1 MLYLLMGCPGA
12 GKSTWILNHTNP
24 ATDDVIISRDA
35 IRFGMLGDSEDYFS
49 HEKQVFEEYVKQI
62 KIALNEG
69 KTVFADAT
77 HLTPGS
83 RKKTLCGV
91 GDILKFHDV
100 GVIWI
105 KEDLETCL
113 KRNEQRDGRALVPRE
128 QVEKMYRSIVAPKWE
143 EGFNKIF
150 IVEKGK
156 IKEIVKA

>member
-12 GKSTWILNHTNP
+12 GKSTWIRNHINP
-24 ATDDVIISRDA
+24 ATDVVVSRDA
-35 IRFGMLGDSEDYFS
+35 IRFDMLGEAEEYFA
-49 HEKQVFEEYVKQI
+49 HEKEVFEEYVKQI
-62 KIALNEG
+62 RKALNED

-91 GDILKFHDV
+91 GDILKFHDI

-113 KRNEQRDGRALVPRE
+113 KRNEQREGLAIVPRE
-128 QVEKMYRSIVAPKWE
+128 QVEKMHRSIVAPKWE
-143 EGFNKIF
+143 EGFDKIF

-156 IKEIVKA
+156 IKERVKA